1 MSDGELMKTKSPK
14 KVFVKVEGASDL
26 AEIAKQLAEA
36 RWRYGSGAPVQVL
49 PS

>member
-1 MSDGELMKTKSPK
+1 MHTDQPEVNLPK